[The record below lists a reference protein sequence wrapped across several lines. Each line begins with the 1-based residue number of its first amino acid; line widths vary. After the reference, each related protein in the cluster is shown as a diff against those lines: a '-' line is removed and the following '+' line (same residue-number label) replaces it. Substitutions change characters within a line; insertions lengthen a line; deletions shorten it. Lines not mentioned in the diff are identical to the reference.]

1 MARLQTPPRPL
12 PTPLRRSESPP
23 VKHYSDPAN
32 QCGNDAEL
40 HIVHSGKKRY
50 VNRGSGESVP
60 CLSRRRRRGG
70 FLRLLTFALDA
81 LPVTLPVT
89 RGRATAVLSTSARGD
104 GQSATA
110 SPGPSTRIARAC
122 PHCPLQTAVQIFS
135 CCLLS
140 SHVAPP
146 SDIFDA
152 SSFLT
157 GASSSAGVRRYWYLS

>member
-1 MARLQTPPRPL
+1 M
-12 PTPLRRSESPP
+12 SYI
-23 VKHYSDPAN
+23 HYRYCIGFLDVLFQYMYCIA
-32 QCGNDAEL
+32 
-40 HIVHSGKKRY
+40 HSGKKRY

-140 SHVAPP
+140 GHLHLTSHRHPTSLMRQVSSQALLLRPACG
-146 SDIFDA
+146 DIGIYHDNA
-152 SSFLT
+152 EAQS
-157 GASSSAGVRRYWYLS
+157 